1 METLTEKKTKHVKGW
16 GIDADPRNEPTYP
29 MKNYTG
35 DDHNRLNYERPPLQ
49 EETVE
54 VLHSNERPSK
64 SAVFGTSAPL
74 SGISGFIRRLA
85 FKYSESSF
93 GHWFPL
99 IFADRVNVWEG
110 YFKDF
115 RRGHIPNVFAERGMK
130 AEWKYNK
137 KQLITRVAVKAAIAG
152 LILVWAL
159 RGPRNKKK
167 EKLKTLARYI

>member
-1 METLTEKKTKHVKGW
+1 METLTEERKRIKGW
-16 GIDADPRNEPTYP
+16 GIDADQKNEPTYP

-35 DDHNRLNYERPPLQ
+35 DDHKRLDYERPPLQ

-54 VLHSNERPSK
+54 VLQSNERPSK

-74 SGISGFIRRLA
+74 EGISGFLRRLA
-85 FKYSESSF
+85 FRYSESSF

-115 RRGHIPNVFAERGMK
+115 RKGHIPNVFAERGMK

-137 KQLITRVAVKAAIAG
+137 KQVITRVAVRAAIAG
-152 LILVWAL
+152 VILAWAL
-159 RGPRNKKK
+159 SGTKKRKK
-167 EKLKTLARYI
+167 EKIKTLARYI